1 MDGEN
6 RFNVIARDL
15 PKVDAE
21 LKARGELRY
30 PSDVVL
36 PNMLHCKVLRSPYA
50 HAFVKKIDVTRA
62 RKLPGVKAVITHK
75 DVPKV
80 PVLRSY
86 VLQWPATVRDS
97 YILEEEPR
105 HIGDRVAAV
114 AAITPEIAEDA
125 LELIDVEYQ
134 ELGAVCSLTDAFK
147 PDAPLVHKTIM
158 KGDNELVI
166 KSNICSPVSVHK
178 GSVEAGFKQAD
189 LIVEDEFKVSRV
201 NNIPIERSS
210 AVCQPHAGGRLEVWT
225 QTQSIHGIRMD
236 IAFSLGI
243 PQHKVNV
250 HRMFVGGAFG
260 AHILPNYIEFIV
272 ALLAVKTGSP
282 VKGQQTLAEDFH
294 TYGKH
299 PMEYRQ
305 KIGFKKDGSIVAM
318 DMWCLDNTGAYA
330 MWAELELGLT
340 CGWFMSMYRCP
351 NIRFDGYT
359 IYTNTPPLSAMR
371 GAGHPQ
377 QNFGLEQLI
386 DTAAE
391 KLGIDPVDLRLK
403 NHIRVD
409 DTFYGQ
415 GPDVL
420 TVVESSGTEQLLKEG
435 AKLIGWGN
443 RKARTPYPDK
453 TWIKRG
459 IGMARGFH
467 TSGTASAPPSKVI
480 VDYSGAIVKMN
491 EDGTANLIT
500 ASADVGAGNLSS
512 QAAMVAEE
520 LGLCYED
527 VVVTEADTD
536 ITLYDCATHASRGNY
551 CGGLAAKDAAT
562 QAKKILLEWAA
573 RILDVNA
580 GDLMARNGSI
590 YLRTCPSMNIS
601 IREVVSTAHDH
612 NWGTVVGTAST
623 KAASCP
629 PTFMVTFVELDV
641 DTLTG
646 EVKLVQAVAGAD
658 VGTPINLHAVRGQS
672 IGGLHM
678 GLGYALTEETVIDP
692 VSGQT
697 LNPSFLDYKLITPL
711 DMPKVHTFNANTY
724 EPTGPFGAKG
734 MGEAATNP
742 VAAAVANG
750 VYNAIGVRVKECPIT
765 PEKILKALNKM
776 PVGGKG

>member
-1 MDGEN
+1 
-6 RFNVIARDL
+6 
-15 PKVDAE
+15 
-21 LKARGELRY
+21 
-30 PSDVVL
+30 
-36 PNMLHCKVLRSPYA
+36 
-50 HAFVKKIDVTRA
+50 
-62 RKLPGVKAVITHK
+62 
-75 DVPKV
+75 
-80 PVLRSY
+80 
-86 VLQWPATVRDS
+86 
-97 YILEEEPR
+97 
-105 HIGDRVAAV
+105 
-114 AAITPEIAEDA
+114 
-125 LELIDVEYQ
+125 
-134 ELGAVCSLTDAFK
+134 
-147 PDAPLVHKTIM
+147 
-158 KGDNELVI
+158 
-166 KSNICSPVSVHK
+166 
-178 GSVEAGFKQAD
+178 
-189 LIVEDEFKVSRV
+189 
-201 NNIPIERSS
+201 
-210 AVCQPHAGGRLEVWT
+210 
-225 QTQSIHGIRMD
+225 
-236 IAFSLGI
+236 
-243 PQHKVNV
+243 
-250 HRMFVGGAFG
+250 
-260 AHILPNYIEFIV
+260 
-272 ALLAVKTGSP
+272 
-282 VKGQQTLAEDFH
+282 
-294 TYGKH
+294 
-299 PMEYRQ
+299 MEYRQ